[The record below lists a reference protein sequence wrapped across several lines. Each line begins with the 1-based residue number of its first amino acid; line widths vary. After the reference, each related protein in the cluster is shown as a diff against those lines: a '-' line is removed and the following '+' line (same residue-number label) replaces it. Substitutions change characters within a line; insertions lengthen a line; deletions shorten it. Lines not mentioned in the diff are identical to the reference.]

1 MKDVPVTGTQEL
13 TLKCPLMNVEPPNM
27 DAALTTSTKLLV
39 LWVKDVTV
47 NPVIR
52 IQQRVSY
59 QVLWALAVTGLLAG
73 TLSLMLANA
82 IVFGTGAA
90 MAIKTILAL
99 KRNA

>member
-1 MKDVPVTGTQEL
+1 MTLHVHIHTL
-13 TLKCPLMNVEPPNM
+13 TFYFCQ
-27 DAALTTSTKLLV
+27 
-39 LWVKDVTV
+39 
-47 NPVIR
+47 R
-52 IQQRVSY
+52 IQQCVSY